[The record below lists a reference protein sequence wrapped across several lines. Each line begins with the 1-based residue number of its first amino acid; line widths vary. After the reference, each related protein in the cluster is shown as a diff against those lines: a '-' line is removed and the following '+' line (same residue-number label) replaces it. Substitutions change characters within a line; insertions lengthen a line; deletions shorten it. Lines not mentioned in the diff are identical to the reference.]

1 MLLAAL
7 RVPDSMAVS
16 TSEMVSRARM
26 MIHECYT
33 SGVNLDDIAQKLCV
47 TAEYLSQQFHREV
60 GVNYS
65 AYVRALRIRK
75 AKELLRTTDLRIY
88 EVANRVGYPDAKYFS
103 RVFKAET
110 GRMPYAYRTAP

>member
-1 MLLAAL
+1 
-7 RVPDSMAVS
+7 VI
-16 TSEMVSRARM
+16 
-26 MIHECYT
+26 IHESYA
-33 SGVNLDDIAQKLCV
+33 SGITLEDIAQKLSV

-65 AYVRALRIRK
+65 AYVRALRIGK

-110 GRMPYAYRTAP
+110 GHMPYAYRTAP